1 MGNTWQDIRYGFRM
15 LTKTPGFTVVAVLT
29 LALGIGAN
37 TAIFSVVNAVLLRPL
52 PFPDAPRLI
61 NVSQVDNV
69 NRAFTG
75 IEVSFTK
82 FGMIREQS
90 RSFESSAVYYPLTM
104 SLVTQ
109 HEPELVPAAHASL
122 DLFRTLGE
130 QPALGRSFTPEED
143 QPGGADVA
151 VVTDGFWHSHFGG
164 DPGLIGR
171 TLTLDGRN
179 VTVVGILPA
188 DFRFPMQFPEPQ
200 IWVPRVFESDFLSP
214 VQVHSG
220 AGYLNFLG
228 RLRPGVSLPNAQA
241 ELDTING
248 RYRQEFGSNADQ
260 KYGLAVVSLEQLL
273 VGTLRPSL
281 LVLLAAVGFVLLIA
295 CANVA
300 SLLLVRATARS
311 KEIAVRKT
319 LGASRLRLVRQLLS
333 ESLLLS
339 VLGGALGVLLA
350 AGLMPLVRLISPG
363 TVPRLEQSTVDG
375 TVLLFTL
382 ALCMLTGLA
391 FGLVPAL
398 QITGRG
404 LHDALKEGGRGSS
417 DGGVRNRFRS
427 LLVVAEVAVAL
438 VLMTGAGLLIKS
450 FARLMEVNPGFESR
464 SLLTF
469 PINLPK
475 VRYSKPEQQVQ
486 FYQQL
491 LERVKAVPAVQSAG
505 LVSDLPLG
513 GVTPYYFFCPEG
525 IACQGI
531 GKDPVVARSQVS
543 PDYFQ
548 SLRTPLLRGRF
559 FTDQDVAG
567 NTNVV
572 IVNQSLADRYWP
584 NQDPIGKH
592 LANSRDKIQREV
604 VGVVADVKFSTL
616 SAPNTE
622 EMFLPIEQVG
632 WPAATLVVRSQ
643 SDRAALVSAVRQQ
656 IAQLD
661 PTLPVSGILSMDEVV
676 STSVAQPRLIMQ
688 FVGIFAGLALL
699 LAAVGIYAVM
709 AYSVTQRRQEMGI
722 RMALGAQPRH
732 ILQLVVGHGMG
743 LTLVGVALGIA
754 ASFGLTRLLASL
766 LFGTGATDPLAFSVA
781 TVLLAATALLACYVP
796 ARRATRLDPML
807 ALRYE

>member
-1 MGNTWQDIRYGFRM
+1 MGNTWQDIRYGFRT
-15 LTKTPGFTVVAVLT
+15 LSKTPGFTLVAVLT

-82 FGMIREQS
+82 FNLIREQS
-90 RSFESSAVYYPLTM
+90 RSLESSAVYYPLTM

-109 HEPELVPAAHASL
+109 REPELVPAARASL
-122 DLFRTLGE
+122 DLFRTLGK

-143 QPGGADVA
+143 QSGGADVA

-171 TLTLDGRN
+171 TLTLDGKN
-179 VTVVGILPA
+179 VTVIGILPA

-214 VQVHSG
+214 LQVHSG

-228 RLRPGVSLPNAQA
+228 RLRPGASIASAQA
-241 ELDTING
+241 ELDTINS

-260 KYGLAVVSLEQLL
+260 KYGLTIVPLEQLL

-311 KEIAVRKT
+311 KEIAIRKT

-339 VLGGALGVLLA
+339 LLGGALGLLLA

-382 ALCMLTGLA
+382 VLCTLTGLA

-417 DGGVRNRFRS
+417 EGGVRNRFRS

-450 FARLMEVNPGFESR
+450 FARLMQVNPGFESR

-513 GVTPYYFFCPEG
+513 AVTPYYFFCPEG

-548 SLRTPLLRGRF
+548 TLHTPLIRGRF
-559 FTDQDVAG
+559 FTDQDVTG
-567 NTNVV
+567 NSNVV

-592 LANSRDKIQREV
+592 LANSRDKIQREI
-604 VGVVADVKFSTL
+604 VGVVADVKFNSL

-632 WPAATLVVRSQ
+632 WPAATLVVRST
-643 SDRAALVSAVRQQ
+643 SGRAALVGAVRQQ

>member
-1 MGNTWQDIRYGFRM
+1 MGNTWQDIRYGFRT
-15 LTKTPGFTVVAVLT
+15 LTKTPGFTLVAVLT

-90 RSFESSAVYYPLTM
+90 RSLESSAVYYPLTM
-104 SLVTQ
+104 SLVTPR
-109 HEPELVPAAHASL
+109 EPELVPAARASL
-122 DLFRTLGE
+122 DLFRTLGK
-130 QPALGRSFTPEED
+130 QPALGRGFTADED

-151 VVTDGFWHSHFGG
+151 VVSDGFWHSHFGG
-164 DPGLIGR
+164 DPGLVGK
-171 TLTLDGRN
+171 TLTLDGKN
-179 VTVVGILPA
+179 VTVVGILPP

-200 IWVPRVFESDFLSP
+200 IWVPRVFESDFLSHQ
-214 VQVHSG
+214 QVFSG

-228 RLRPGVSLPNAQA
+228 RLRSGVSIANAQA
-241 ELDTING
+241 ELDTINA
-248 RYRQEFGSNADQ
+248 RYRQEFGGNADP

-273 VGTLRPSL
+273 VGTLRPFL

-311 KEIAVRKT
+311 KEIAIRKT
-319 LGASRLRLVRQLLS
+319 LGASRVRLVRQLLS

-339 VLGGALGVLLA
+339 LMGGALGVLLA

-382 ALCMLTGLA
+382 VLCMLTGLA

-427 LLVVAEVAVAL
+427 VLVVAEVAIAL

-450 FARLMEVNPGFESR
+450 FARLMQVNPGFESR

-475 VRYSKPEQQVQ
+475 VRYPKAEQQVQ

-505 LVSDLPLG
+505 VVGDLPLG
-513 GVTPYYFFCPEG
+513 SVTIYVFFCPEG
-525 IACQGI
+525 MACQGI
-531 GKDPVVARSQVS
+531 GKDPVIARSHVS
-543 PDYFQ
+543 PGYFQ
-548 SLRTPLLRGRF
+548 TMHTPLIRGRF

-572 IVNQSLADRYWP
+572 IVNKSLADRYWP

-604 VGVVADVKFSTL
+604 VGVVADIKFSSL

-622 EMFLPIEQVG
+622 EMFLPIAQES
-632 WPAATLVVRSQ
+632 WPSATLVLRSR
-643 SDRAALVSAVRQQ
+643 SDLAPLVSAVRQQ
-656 IAQLD
+656 ITQLD
-661 PTLPVSGILSMDEVV
+661 STLPVSGILSMDEVV

-732 ILQLVVGHGMG
+732 ILQLVVGQGMG
-743 LTLVGVALGIA
+743 LTLVGVVLGIA

-766 LFGTGATDPLAFSVA
+766 LFGTGATDPLAFSAA

>member
-1 MGNTWQDIRYGFRM
+1 MGNTWQDIRYGFRT
-15 LTKTPGFTVVAVLT
+15 LTKTPGFTLVAVLT

-90 RSFESSAVYYPLTM
+90 RSLESSAVYYPLTM
-104 SLVTQ
+104 SLVTPR
-109 HEPELVPAAHASL
+109 EPELVPAARASL
-122 DLFRTLGE
+122 DLFRTLGK
-130 QPALGRSFTPEED
+130 QPALGRGFTADED

-151 VVTDGFWHSHFGG
+151 VVSDGFWHSHFGG
-164 DPGLIGR
+164 DPGLVGK
-171 TLTLDGRN
+171 TLTLDGKN
-179 VTVVGILPA
+179 VTVVGILPP

-200 IWVPRVFESDFLSP
+200 IWVPRVFESDFLSHQ
-214 VQVHSG
+214 QVFSG

-228 RLRPGVSLPNAQA
+228 RLRSGVSIANAQA
-241 ELDTING
+241 ELDTINA
-248 RYRQEFGSNADQ
+248 RYRQEFGGNADP

-273 VGTLRPSL
+273 VGTLRPFL

-311 KEIAVRKT
+311 KEIAIRKT
-319 LGASRLRLVRQLLS
+319 LGASRVRLVRQLLS

-339 VLGGALGVLLA
+339 LMGGALGVLLA

-382 ALCMLTGLA
+382 VLCMLTGLA

-398 QITGRG
+398 
-404 LHDALKEGGRGSS
+404 
-417 DGGVRNRFRS
+417 
-427 LLVVAEVAVAL
+427 
-438 VLMTGAGLLIKS
+438 
-450 FARLMEVNPGFESR
+450 
-464 SLLTF
+464 TF

-475 VRYSKPEQQVQ
+475 VRYPKAEQQVQ

-505 LVSDLPLG
+505 VVGDLPLG
-513 GVTPYYFFCPEG
+513 SVTIYVFFCPEG
-525 IACQGI
+525 MACQGI
-531 GKDPVVARSQVS
+531 GKDPVIARSHVS
-543 PDYFQ
+543 PGYFQ
-548 SLRTPLLRGRF
+548 TMHTPLIRGRF

-572 IVNQSLADRYWP
+572 IVNKSLADRYWP

-604 VGVVADVKFSTL
+604 VGVVADIKFSSL

-622 EMFLPIEQVG
+622 EMFLPIAQES
-632 WPAATLVVRSQ
+632 WPSATLVLRSR
-643 SDRAALVSAVRQQ
+643 SDLAPLVSAVRQQ
-656 IAQLD
+656 ITQLD
-661 PTLPVSGILSMDEVV
+661 STLPVSGILSMDEVV

-732 ILQLVVGHGMG
+732 ILQLVVGQGMG
-743 LTLVGVALGIA
+743 LTLVGVVLGIA

-766 LFGTGATDPLAFSVA
+766 LFGTGATDPLAFSAA

>member
-1 MGNTWQDIRYGFRM
+1 MGNTWQDIRYGFRT
-15 LTKTPGFTVVAVLT
+15 LTKTPGFTLVAVLT

-90 RSFESSAVYYPLTM
+90 RSLESSAVYYPLTM
-104 SLVTQ
+104 SLVTPR
-109 HEPELVPAAHASL
+109 EPELVPAARASL
-122 DLFRTLGE
+122 DLFRTLGK
-130 QPALGRSFTPEED
+130 QPALGRGFTADED

-151 VVTDGFWHSHFGG
+151 VVSDGFWHSHFGG
-164 DPGLIGR
+164 DPGLVGK
-171 TLTLDGRN
+171 TLTLDGKN
-179 VTVVGILPA
+179 VTVVGILPP

-200 IWVPRVFESDFLSP
+200 IWVPRVFESDFLSHQ
-214 VQVHSG
+214 QVFSG

-228 RLRPGVSLPNAQA
+228 RLRSGVSIANAQA
-241 ELDTING
+241 ELDTINA
-248 RYRQEFGSNADQ
+248 RYRQEFGGNADP

-273 VGTLRPSL
+273 VGTLRPFL

-311 KEIAVRKT
+311 KEIAIRKT
-319 LGASRLRLVRQLLS
+319 LGASRVRLVRQLLS

-339 VLGGALGVLLA
+339 LMGGALGVLLA

-382 ALCMLTGLA
+382 VLCMLTGLA

-427 LLVVAEVAVAL
+427 VLVVAEVAIAL

-450 FARLMEVNPGFESR
+450 FARLMQVNPGFESR

-475 VRYSKPEQQVQ
+475 VRYPKAEQQVQ

-505 LVSDLPLG
+505 VVGDLPLG
-513 GVTPYYFFCPEG
+513 SVTIYVFFCPEG
-525 IACQGI
+525 MACQGI
-531 GKDPVVARSQVS
+531 GKDPVIARSHVS
-543 PDYFQ
+543 PGYFQ
-548 SLRTPLLRGRF
+548 TMHTPLIRGRF

-572 IVNQSLADRYWP
+572 IVNKSLADRYWP

-604 VGVVADVKFSTL
+604 VGVVADIKFSSL

-622 EMFLPIEQVG
+622 EMFLPIAQES
-632 WPAATLVVRSQ
+632 WPSATLVLRSR
-643 SDRAALVSAVRQQ
+643 SDLAPLVSAVRQQ
-656 IAQLD
+656 ITQLD
-661 PTLPVSGILSMDEVV
+661 STLPVSGILSMDEVV

-699 LAAVGIYAVM
+699 LSAVGIYAVM

-732 ILQLVVGHGMG
+732 ILQLVVGQGMG
-743 LTLVGVALGIA
+743 LTLVGVVLGIA

-766 LFGTGATDPLAFSVA
+766 LFGTGATDPLAFSAA

>member
-1 MGNTWQDIRYGFRM
+1 MGNTWQDIRYGVRT
-15 LTKTPGFTVVAVLT
+15 LTKTPGFTLVAVLT

-61 NVSQVDNV
+61 NVSQVDNI

-82 FGMIREQS
+82 FNLIREQS
-90 RSFESSAVYYPLTM
+90 RSLESSAVYYPLTM

-109 HEPELVPAAHASL
+109 REPELVPAAHASL

-171 TLTLDGRN
+171 ILTLDGKN

-214 VQVHSG
+214 LQVHSG

-311 KEIAVRKT
+311 KEIAIRKT

-339 VLGGALGVLLA
+339 LLGGALGVLLA

-363 TVPRLEQSTVDG
+363 TVPCLEQSTVDG

-382 ALCMLTGLA
+382 VLCTLTGLA

-450 FARLMEVNPGFESR
+450 FARLMEVNPGFESC

-513 GVTPYYFFCPEG
+513 AVTPYYFFCPEG

-543 PDYFQ
+543 PNYFQ
-548 SLRTPLLRGRF
+548 TLHTPLIRGRF
-559 FTDQDVAG
+559 FTDQDVTG

-572 IVNQSLADRYWP
+572 VVNQSLAYRYWP

-592 LANSRDKIQREV
+592 LANSRDKIQREI
-604 VGVVADVKFSTL
+604 VGVVADVKFSSL

-632 WPAATLVVRSQ
+632 WPAATLVVRST

-676 STSVAQPRLIMQ
+676 STSVAQPRIIMQ

-732 ILQLVVGHGMG
+732 ILQLVLGHGMG
-743 LTLVGVALGIA
+743 LTLLGVVLGIA

>member
-61 NVSQVDNV
+61 NVSQVDNI

-82 FGMIREQS
+82 FNLIREQS
-90 RSFESSAVYYPLTM
+90 HSLESSAVYYPLTV

-109 HEPELVPAAHASL
+109 REPELVPAARASL
-122 DLFRTLGE
+122 DLFRTLGQ
-130 QPALGRSFTPEED
+130 QPALGRSFAPEED

-171 TLTLDGRN
+171 TLMLDGKN

-214 VQVHSG
+214 LQVHSG

-260 KYGLAVVSLEQLL
+260 KYGLAVVALEQLL

-311 KEIAVRKT
+311 KEIAIRKT

-339 VLGGALGVLLA
+339 LLGGALGVLLA

-375 TVLLFTL
+375 RVLLFTL
-382 ALCMLTGLA
+382 LLCTLTGLA

-404 LHDALKEGGRGSS
+404 LHGALKEGGRGSS

-469 PINLPK
+469 PINLPR
-475 VRYSKPEQQVQ
+475 VRYSTPEQQVQ

-505 LVSDLPLG
+505 VVGDLPLG
-513 GVTPYYFFCPEG
+513 SVTIYVFFCPEG
-525 IACQGI
+525 MACQGI
-531 GKDPVVARSQVS
+531 GKDPVIARSHVS
-543 PDYFQ
+543 PGYFQ
-548 SLRTPLLRGRF
+548 TMHTPLIRGRF

-572 IVNQSLADRYWP
+572 IVNKSLADRYWP
-584 NQDPIGKH
+584 NRDPIGKH
-592 LANSRDKIQREV
+592 LANSRDQIQREV
-604 VGVVADVKFSTL
+604 VGVVADIKFSSL

-622 EMFLPIEQVG
+622 EMFLPIAQES
-632 WPAATLVVRSQ
+632 WPSATLVVRSQ
-643 SDRAALVSAVRQQ
+643 SDLAPLVSAVRQQ

-709 AYSVTQRRQEMGI
+709 AYSVNQRRQEMGI

-743 LTLVGVALGIA
+743 LTLAGVVVGIA